1 MWLLFIM
8 VRKTLKNNKKK
19 GGMWPF
25 DSVANTLAGDNNLV
39 KISTEGNDILCSICD
54 NANFQRRRATF
65 GKSKLA
71 NFGTDLILSDEA
83 ADLMGDISVI
93 CYFCNNC
100 GNCITVRDPK
110 TTSPGTYTNLIVAA
124 PASATPST
132 APSS

>member
-1 MWLLFIM
+1 
-8 VRKTLKNNKKK
+8 
-19 GGMWPF
+19 MWPF

-39 KISTEGNDILCSICD
+39 KLSTEGNDISCSICD

-71 NFGTDLILSDEA
+71 NFGTDLILDDEA
-83 ADLMGDISVI
+83 ADIVGDISVI

-110 TTSPGTYTNLIVAA
+110 TTSPGTYMNLIKSTPATTSSAA
-124 PASATPST
+124 AV
-132 APSS
+132 